1 MTPIEH
7 EPILTAAEMR
17 AAEAASGQTPEAL
30 MARAG
35 VAVAHAVDRLAA
47 HHAVLILCGPGNNG
61 GDGYVAAARLAAMGR
76 QVRVAATGEPRTP
89 AAIAARA
96 RWAGAVEPL
105 ATAAPAP
112 VVVDALY
119 GTGLRRPLADD
130 ESRALARLTNE
141 ATLSIAV
148 DLPSGVATDDGH
160 VPGLA
165 ASIEE
170 AHFLDTVPTIDVT
183 LALGAVK
190 PAHVLQPAAALC
202 GAVRLLD
209 IGIEAASRVSV
220 NGPMSLVPPG
230 PDDHKFTR
238 GMVAVVKGRMAGA
251 SHLASIA
258 AMHAGAG
265 YVALLGA
272 TMPGAP
278 HGLVR
283 RPLDD
288 DALGD
293 ARIGALVV
301 GPGLGRDDDMRGI
314 LDRVLATDRA
324 LVIDGDAL
332 HLVTPEQLKARGGT
346 MILTPHAGEFA
357 ALFGDAE
364 GSKIDAARAA
374 AVRSGATIVFKG
386 ADTVV
391 ADPAG
396 SVVVAGEA
404 SGWLSTAGS
413 GDVLAGAIA
422 AMLAGGMAPIDAAA
436 MGVWMH
442 GEAARRLG
450 AAFVADDLARALS
463 DVRAAR

>member
-1 MTPIEH
+1 MIPIFH
-7 EPILTAAEMR
+7 QPILTAAEMR
-17 AAEAASGQTPEAL
+17 AAEDASGETPEAL

-47 HHAVLILCGPGNNG
+47 NHAVLILCGPGNNG

-76 QVRVAATGEPRTP
+76 QVRVAAAGEPRAP

-105 ATAAPAP
+105 VTAAPAP

-119 GTGLRRPLADD
+119 GTGLSRPLAQD
-130 ESRALARLTNE
+130 EVAALIRLTN
-141 ATLSIAV
+141 AAVLSIAV
-148 DLPSGVATDDGH
+148 DLPSGVASDDGRLLGG
-160 VPGLA
+160 VPA
-165 ASIEE
+165 
-170 AHFLDTVPTIDVT
+170 IDVT

-190 PAHVLQPAAALC
+190 PSHLLQPAAARC
-202 GAVRLLD
+202 GAVRLLELD
-209 IGIEAASRVSV
+209 IPIASNASV
-220 NGPMSLVPPG
+220 NGPEVLAPPR
-230 PDDHKFTR
+230 PDAHKFTR

-251 SHLASIA
+251 AHLAAIA

-272 TMPGAP
+272 TMPGVP
-278 HGLVR
+278 HALVR

-288 DALGD
+288 EALSD
-293 ARIGALVV
+293 PRIGALVI
-301 GPGLGRDDDMRGI
+301 GPGLGRDDDMRG
-314 LDRVLATDRA
+314 LLHRALATDSA

-357 ALFGDAE
+357 ALFGTPVA
-364 GSKIDAARAA
+364 SKIDAARAA
-374 AVRSGATIVFKG
+374 AARSGATVVFKG
-386 ADTVV
+386 ADTVI
-391 ADPAG
+391 AG
-396 SVVVAGEA
+396 PDGRVVVAGEA
-404 SGWLSTAGS
+404 SGWLSTAGT

-422 AMLAGGMAPIDAAA
+422 AMLSGGVSPVDAAA

-442 GEAARRLG
+442 GAAARRLDT
-450 AAFVADDLARALS
+450 AFVADDLAHALS

>member
-1 MTPIEH
+1 MTPIDRA
-7 EPILTAAEMR
+7 PILTAAEMR
-17 AAEAASGQTPEAL
+17 AAEAAGGEGAEAL

-47 HHAVLILCGPGNNG
+47 NHAVLILCGPGNNG

-76 QVRVAATGEPRTP
+76 QVRVAATGEPRSP

-96 RWAGAVEPL
+96 RWSGAVEPL
-105 ATAAPAP
+105 AGAVPAP

-119 GTGLRRPLADD
+119 GTGLSRPLADA
-130 ESRALARLTNE
+130 EAAALARLTQA

-148 DLPSGVATDDGH
+148 DVPSGVASDDGRLLGQ
-160 VPGLA
+160 VP
-165 ASIEE
+165 S
-170 AHFLDTVPTIDVT
+170 IDVT

-190 PAHVLQPAAALC
+190 PAHLLQPAAAAC

-209 IGIEAASRVSV
+209 IGVATASQASV
-220 NGPMSLVPPG
+220 NGPMRLAPPG

-238 GMVAVVKGRMAGA
+238 GMVSVVKGRMAGA
-251 SHLASIA
+251 SHLAAIA
-258 AMHAGAG
+258 AMHGGAG

-278 HGLVR
+278 HALVR

-288 DALGD
+288 AALGD
-293 ARIGALVV
+293 TRIGALVI
-301 GPGLGRDDDMRGI
+301 GPGLGRDDDMRA
-314 LDRVLATDRA
+314 LVERVLATDRA

-332 HLVTPEQLKARGGT
+332 HLVTPDRLRRRGGT

-357 ALFGDAE
+357 ALFGTPE
-364 GSKIDAARAA
+364 GPKIEAARAA
-374 AVRSGATIVFKG
+374 AARSGATIVFKG
-386 ADTVV
+386 ADTVI
-391 ADPAG
+391 AAPDG
-396 SVVVAGEA
+396 RVVVSGEA

-413 GDVLAGAIA
+413 GDVLAGAIG
-422 AMLAGGMAPIDAAA
+422 AMLARGLSPIDAAA

-463 DVRAAR
+463 DARAGR